1 MKKEGEMMQV
11 SLKAARVN
19 AGMSQKEAA
28 KMIGVSNKTLCNW
41 EKGVSYPSADKIR
54 AYRGRSV
61 TMNVYPGLDTG
72 TYDQRFYP
80 PDDPNS
86 SFHS

>member
-1 MKKEGEMMQV
+1 MMQV

-41 EKGVSYPSADKIR
+41 EKGVSYPSADKIL
-54 AYRGRSV
+54 
-61 TMNVYPGLDTG
+61 NICQ
-72 TYDQRFYP
+72 TYKVSYDNISWQ
-80 PDDPNS
+80 S
-86 SFHS
+86 